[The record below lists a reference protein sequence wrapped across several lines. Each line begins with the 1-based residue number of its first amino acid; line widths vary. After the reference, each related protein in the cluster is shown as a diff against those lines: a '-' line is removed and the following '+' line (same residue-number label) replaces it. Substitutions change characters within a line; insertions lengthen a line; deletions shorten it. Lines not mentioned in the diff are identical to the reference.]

1 MNKKNLWTGYT
12 DKEKKEIEQLG
23 SEYKKFLNSGHTER
37 EVVEITME
45 ILEKNGFKNI
55 EKINVNILKAQDIVN
70 ELNITLN
77 MDYEVSENLRQL
89 YSFVNERLIEANLRK
104 DKKPL
109 LEAKE
114 IVTELRDT
122 WKEAMALSRKGK

>member
-1 MNKKNLWTGYT
+1 MTANNAYAKYKEQSVTTATPEELTLMLYNGCIKFINLA
-12 DKEKKEIEQLG
+12 
-23 SEYKKFLNSGHTER
+23 
-37 EVVEITME
+37 EVFIDD
-45 ILEKNGFKNI
+45 KNI

-89 YSFVNERLIEANLRK
+89 YSIVNERLIEANLRK

>member
-1 MNKKNLWTGYT
+1 MTANNAYAKYKEQSVTTATPEELTLMLYNGCIKFINLA
-12 DKEKKEIEQLG
+12 
-23 SEYKKFLNSGHTER
+23 
-37 EVVEITME
+37 EVFIDD
-45 ILEKNGFKNI
+45 KNI

-104 DKKPL
+104 DKEPL

>member
-1 MNKKNLWTGYT
+1 MLYNGCIKFINLA
-12 DKEKKEIEQLG
+12 
-23 SEYKKFLNSGHTER
+23 
-37 EVVEITME
+37 EVFIDD
-45 ILEKNGFKNI
+45 KNI

-89 YSFVNERLIEANLRK
+89 YSFVNEHLIEANLRK
-104 DKKPL
+104 GKKPL